1 MIDLVKN
8 MSCGREKVQ
17 QRHARRLWLILQFTA
32 NLHTLI
38 VISKEKKKTHN
49 LLAPICQLLML
60 LPQGITEC
68 FANSTNKKSSIYRN
82 TANLQEGHGG
92 MKWKRRKRAQQ
103 E

>member
-38 VISKEKKKTHN
+38 VISKEKKKKNT
-49 LLAPICQLLML
+49 QL
-60 LPQGITEC
+60 I
-68 FANSTNKKSSIYRN
+68 STNMPVINASSTGN
-82 TANLQEGHGG
+82 H
-92 MKWKRRKRAQQ
+92 
-103 E
+103 

>member
-38 VISKEKKKTHN
+38 VISKEKKKNT
-49 LLAPICQLLML
+49 QL
-60 LPQGITEC
+60 I
-68 FANSTNKKSSIYRN
+68 STNMPVINASSTGN
-82 TANLQEGHGG
+82 H
-92 MKWKRRKRAQQ
+92 
-103 E
+103 

>member
-38 VISKEKKKTHN
+38 VISKEKKKKHT
-49 LLAPICQLLML
+49 
-60 LPQGITEC
+60 T
-68 FANSTNKKSSIYRN
+68 Y
-82 TANLQEGHGG
+82 
-92 MKWKRRKRAQQ
+92 
-103 E
+103 

>member
-1 MIDLVKN
+1 MWKRKSAAATCQAALAN
-8 MSCGREKVQ
+8 
-17 QRHARRLWLILQFTA
+17 FTI
-32 NLHTLI
+32 H
-38 VISKEKKKTHN
+38 SKSSYSDCDFKRKKKKTHN